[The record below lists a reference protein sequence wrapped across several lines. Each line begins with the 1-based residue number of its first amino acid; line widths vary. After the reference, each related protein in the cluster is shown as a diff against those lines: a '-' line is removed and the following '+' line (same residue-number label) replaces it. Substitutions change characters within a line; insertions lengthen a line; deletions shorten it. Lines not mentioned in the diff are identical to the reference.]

1 MVFINGRD
9 FFSKPLFL
17 RSIRFHV
24 HNESSLNDLITRLQS
39 EVLETQ
45 HLPIEN
51 KNKVMNQDIRTFE
64 ASLHEEFN
72 RCDQLR
78 QGNTQ
83 IKFEDNNW
91 SWGDFWRDFFKFI
104 LKNYN

>member
-1 MVFINGRD
+1 M
-9 FFSKPLFL
+9 
-17 RSIRFHV
+17 
-24 HNESSLNDLITRLQS
+24 
-39 EVLETQ
+39 LETQ

-51 KNKVMNQDIRTFE
+51 KNKVINQDIRTFE

-91 SWGDFWRDFFKFI
+91 SWGVFGVIFGNSFCQYQGLFRQG
-104 LKNYN
+104 L